1 MFLLS
6 LLTVLYGVLCFL
18 IIITVLYQRGKGNM
32 GLGNAGGGNQA
43 LFGSSG
49 GQDTFQKITW
59 IFCFILL
66 AGSFSLSIVTA
77 KKSNASLRSY
87 SSPRSQQSLPDEQ
100 VPFGDDSL

>member
-6 LLTVLYGVLCFL
+6 LFTVLYGVLCFL
-18 IIITVLYQRGKGNM
+18 IIIAVLYQRGKGNM

-59 IFCFILL
+59 VFCALL
-66 AGSFSLSIVTA
+66 LGGSFALSMITA
-77 KKSNASLRSY
+77 KKSNSSFRSY
-87 SSPRSQQSLPDEQ
+87 SSPRPQQSIPDEQ
-100 VPFGDDSL
+100 VPFNDDSL

>member
-18 IIITVLYQRGKGNM
+18 VIITVLYQRGKGNM

-59 IFCFILL
+59 IFCLL
-66 AGSFSLSIVTA
+66 LLSGSFALSMITA
-77 KKSNASLRSY
+77 KKSSSSY
-87 SSPRSQQSLPDEQ
+87 SSYSRSRPQQSLPENQ
-100 VPFGDDSL
+100 APFTDDSI